1 METLILQSELCRLGF
16 SMYLFLSTLTALII
30 FTNKQSNNQTN
41 KLNTSLNT
49 TNKKIK
55 SSLIF
60 ENRNQKEHIAFTPT
74 TYQAEC

>member
-1 METLILQSELCRLGF
+1 MEALVLQAELCRLGF
-16 SMYLFLSTLTALII
+16 NMHLFLSTLTALII
-30 FTNKQSNNQTN
+30 FINKQTN
-41 KLNTSLNT
+41 KINTSLNT

-55 SSLIF
+55 LSLIF